1 MSDIVDLAND
11 YAERELADRLY
22 ARVRYVGDSLP
33 ECEDCGEEI
42 PVARRSIVP
51 GVRKCQDCAE
61 LAERRASR
69 G

>member
-1 MSDIVDLAND
+1 MDIVDIAND

-22 ARVRYVGDSLP
+22 SRVKYVGESLY

-42 PVARRSIVP
+42 PVARRELVP
-51 GVRKCQDCAE
+51 GVRKCRDCAE